1 MPNKYK
7 VIIVLVIGAA
17 VLGALFLPGLDWISR
32 SVEEGNAAED
42 AAEVSQETFAPTN
55 DSFMEYTQARADGK
69 PIVLEF
75 YARW

>member
-1 MPNKYK
+1 MANKYK
-7 VIIVLVIGAA
+7 AIILALIGAA

-32 SVEEGNAAED
+32 SGEEGNTAED
-42 AAEVSQETFAPTN
+42 AAEVSLEAFAPTN
-55 DSFMEYTQARADGK
+55 NSFMEYNQARADGK

>member
-1 MPNKYK
+1 MSNKYK
-7 VIIVLVIGAA
+7 VIIVLVIGAT

-32 SVEEGNAAED
+32 SGEEVNTAED
-42 AAEVSQETFAPTN
+42 AAEVSLEAFAPTN

-69 PIVLEF
+69 PIVLKF